1 MAYVQKDGG
10 GSLFKND
17 KQGNEK
23 RPDYRGDLM
32 IGGQL
37 YEIAAWEKQGARG
50 AFFSLS
56 AKLKQSD
63 GPREQMPQKASAP
76 DDGIPF

>member
-1 MAYVQKDGG
+1 MAYVPKEGG

-17 KQGNEK
+17 KQGNDK
-23 RPDYRGDLM
+23 RPDWRGDLM

-56 AKLKQSD
+56 AKPKQAD
-63 GPREQMPQKASAP
+63 KAQKPAARDHA
-76 DDGIPF
+76 DDDVPF